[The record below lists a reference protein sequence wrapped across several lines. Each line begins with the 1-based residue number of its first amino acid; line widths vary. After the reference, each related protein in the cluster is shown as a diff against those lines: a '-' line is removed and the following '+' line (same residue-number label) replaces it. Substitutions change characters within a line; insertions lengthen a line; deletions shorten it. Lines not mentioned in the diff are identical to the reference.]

1 MTGFFIIIMM
11 VVVGAIIGGLT
22 NSLAIKMLFRPYQA
36 RYIGNWKIPL
46 TPGLIPKRRD
56 ELARQLGKTVVD
68 HLLTPE
74 GLKQKLR
81 QADFKQQVT
90 VWAQTEVTRIIDKD
104 LSTKEMLAKIGIYL
118 NEEQVKLK
126 ISEITKKQY
135 QKFMQ
140 SKRPMTLREIISE
153 ESITKADEGKAKLSS
168 YLQQQLTDYI
178 DSEDAKMK
186 IGKLVDD
193 YLEGKGFLGNM
204 ISSFLGNEGL
214 ADRIQP
220 ILVQYIQSIEAEQVI
235 NELLTK
241 ELDHLLDQPVGDIEA
256 KFGAEAIGDILG
268 RVVSVAVPVEEW
280 LNKSAKQLFN
290 PFEGQLLSHI
300 VPTIVTKL
308 TDTLVERVDMM
319 MGKLGLEEIV
329 EKEVESFPIERI
341 EQLVLNISGKE
352 FKLIT
357 YLGALLGGLI
367 GLIQGII
374 VLFVG

>member
-1 MTGFFIIIMM
+1 M